1 MGARAFA
8 GPYGSCSLPGKTV
21 MERIRTMRKIGSR
34 RASPERAG
42 YFWTIGSCAVLAG
55 SAVGARSW
63 AAHTTV
69 I

>member
-1 MGARAFA
+1 
-8 GPYGSCSLPGKTV
+8 
-21 MERIRTMRKIGSR
+21 MERIRTMRKIDR
-34 RASPERAG
+34 RRHRRGAG

>member
-1 MGARAFA
+1 
-8 GPYGSCSLPGKTV
+8 
-21 MERIRTMRKIGSR
+21 MRKIGSR

-69 I
+69 VCTVWR